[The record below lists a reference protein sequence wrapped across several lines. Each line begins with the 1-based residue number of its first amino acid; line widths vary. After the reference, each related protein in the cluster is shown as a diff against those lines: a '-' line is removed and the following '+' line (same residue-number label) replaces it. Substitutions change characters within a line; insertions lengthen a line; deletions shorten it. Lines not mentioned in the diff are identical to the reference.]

1 MIVTLDTNQF
11 EMDELMNVI
20 ANQIT
25 HLDDRRNI
33 LIKEIENGQNKGNV
47 LKAIN
52 KRHKDLKSIQIKL
65 HKIIALICIY

>member
-11 EMDELMNVI
+11 EMDELMNAI
-20 ANQIT
+20 TNQIT
-25 HLDDRRNI
+25 HLDDHRNI

-52 KRHKDLKSIQIKL
+52 NRLKDLKSIQVKL
-65 HKIIALICIY
+65 HKTML

>member
-11 EMDELMNVI
+11 EMDELMNAI

-52 KRHKDLKSIQIKL
+52 NRLKDLKSIQVKL
-65 HKIIALICIY
+65 HKTMI

>member
-11 EMDELMNVI
+11 EMDELMNAI

-25 HLDDRRNI
+25 HLDDQRKT

-52 KRHKDLKSIQIKL
+52 NRLKDLKSIQVKL
-65 HKIIALICIY
+65 HKIML

>member
-11 EMDELMNVI
+11 EMDELMNAI
-20 ANQIT
+20 TNQIT

-33 LIKEIENGQNKGNV
+33 LIKEIENGQNKGNI

-52 KRHKDLKSIQIKL
+52 NRLKDLKSIQVKL
-65 HKIIALICIY
+65 HKIML

>member
-11 EMDELMNVI
+11 EMDELMNAI

-25 HLDDRRNI
+25 HLDNHRKI
-33 LIKEIENGQNKGNV
+33 LIKEIENGQNKDNV

-52 KRHKDLKSIQIKL
+52 NRLKDLKSIQVKL
-65 HKIIALICIY
+65 HKIML

>member
-11 EMDELMNVI
+11 EMDELMNAI
-20 ANQIT
+20 DNQIT

-52 KRHKDLKSIQIKL
+52 NRLKDLKSIQVKL
-65 HKIIALICIY
+65 HKTML

>member
-11 EMDELMNVI
+11 EMDELMNAIV
-20 ANQIT
+20 NQIT
-25 HLDDRRNI
+25 HLDDRRKI

-52 KRHKDLKSIQIKL
+52 NRLKDLKSIQVKL
-65 HKIIALICIY
+65 HEIML

>member
-1 MIVTLDTNQF
+1 MIVTLGTNQF
-11 EMDELMNVI
+11 EMDELMNAI

-52 KRHKDLKSIQIKL
+52 NRLKDLKSIQVKL
-65 HKIIALICIY
+65 HKIML

>member
-11 EMDELMNVI
+11 EMDELMNAI

-25 HLDDRRNI
+25 HLDDHRNI

-52 KRHKDLKSIQIKL
+52 NRLKDLKSIQIKL
-65 HKIIALICIY
+65 HKIML

>member
-11 EMDELMNVI
+11 EMDELINAI
-20 ANQIT
+20 TNQIT

-33 LIKEIENGQNKGNV
+33 LIKEIENGQNKGTV

-52 KRHKDLKSIQIKL
+52 NRLKDLQSIQVKL
-65 HKIIALICIY
+65 HKIML

>member
-11 EMDELMNVI
+11 EMDELMNAI
-20 ANQIT
+20 DNQIT
-25 HLDDRRNI
+25 HLDDQRKT

-52 KRHKDLKSIQIKL
+52 NRLKDLKSIQVKL
-65 HKIIALICIY
+65 HKIML

>member
-11 EMDELMNVI
+11 EMDELMNAI

-25 HLDDRRNI
+25 HLDDHRNI

-52 KRHKDLKSIQIKL
+52 NRLKDLKSIQVKL
-65 HKIIALICIY
+65 HKTML

>member
-11 EMDELMNVI
+11 EMDELMNAI

-25 HLDDRRNI
+25 HLDDRRKT
-33 LIKEIENGQNKGNV
+33 LIKEIDNGQNKVNV

-52 KRHKDLKSIQIKL
+52 NRLKDLKSIQVKL
-65 HKIIALICIY
+65 HKTML

>member
-11 EMDELMNVI
+11 EMDELMNAIV
-20 ANQIT
+20 NQIT

-52 KRHKDLKSIQIKL
+52 NRLKDLKSIQVKL
-65 HKIIALICIY
+65 HKIML